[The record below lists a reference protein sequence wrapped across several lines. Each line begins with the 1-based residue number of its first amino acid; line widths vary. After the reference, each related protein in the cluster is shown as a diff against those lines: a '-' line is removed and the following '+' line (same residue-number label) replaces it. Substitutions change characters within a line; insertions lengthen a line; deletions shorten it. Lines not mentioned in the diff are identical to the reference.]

1 MKIVSWTT
9 DAGDVRYGSWEH
21 SAVRVLDGDWS
32 GFRPTD
38 QVIDADSIDFGI
50 PVQPR
55 NIVCVGLNYLLHAQ
69 EAGLPVPTEPAL
81 FTKLTSSLAA
91 SGDVIVKPAATSKL
105 DYEVELGV
113 VIGATAHRVS
123 VDNALDHVAGYIA
136 VNDVSARDLQRGDA
150 FGWVR
155 GKSADTFC
163 PVGEFVVTADEISD
177 PQSLRLSTTVN
188 GELRQDSTTA
198 DMIFTVAQII
208 SFISTTVTLQPGDLI
223 CTGTPSGVADGMSPP
238 VFLEPGDQVVV
249 RIDQLGAVEN
259 LVVAEGAR
267 A

>member
-9 DAGDVRYGSWEH
+9 EAGEVRYGSWEH
-21 SAVRVLDGDWS
+21 SLVRVLRGEWS
-32 GFRPTD
+32 GFEPTD
-38 QVIDADSIDFGI
+38 ELIDAESIEFGV
-50 PVQPR
+50 PVRPR
-55 NIVCVGLNYLLHAQ
+55 NIVCVGLNYLLHAE
-69 EAGLPVPTEPAL
+69 EAGLPVPEQPAL

-91 SGDVIVKPAATSKL
+91 TGDVIVKPAATTKL

-113 VIGATAHRVS
+113 VIGTAARNVS
-123 VDNALDHVAGYIA
+123 VDDALQHVAGYIA

-163 PVGEFVVTADEISD
+163 PVGRCVVTADEIAD
-177 PQSLRLSTTVN
+177 PQSMGLRTMVN
-188 GELRQDSTTA
+188 GETRQDSTTA

-223 CTGTPSGVADGMSPP
+223 CTGTPSGVADGMNPP
-238 VFLEPGDQVVV
+238 VYLQPGDYVVV
-249 RIDQLGAVEN
+249 EIDRLGSVEN
-259 LVVAEGAR
+259 LVVAEKSLA
-267 A
+267 